1 MTETMNPDDVETFLR
16 DHPDFLQNRPALLAA
31 LNLPHGGQGAVSL
44 VERQVAVL
52 RERSITSRQK
62 LAELSDIGKENERL
76 LKATRDTILALL
88 SAETKADVETIWQ
101 QQVVNAFAAELG
113 SLVWF
118 DPDKQDDPRQ
128 SVAQKLL
135 AGGDTVS
142 GVLRPE
148 EMAVLF
154 PSVTCEGSVA
164 MSCIRRQQE
173 IVGII
178 AVGATN
184 TQRYQAED
192 GTLFLDYLA
201 EVIGQLPVWA

>member
-62 LAELSDIGKENERL
+62 LAELSDIGKDNERL

-101 QQVVNAFAAELG
+101 QQVLNAFAAELG

-148 EMAVLF
+148 EMAALF

-164 MSCIRRQQE
+164 MSCIRRQQRV
-173 IVGII
+173 VGVI

-201 EVIGQLPVWA
+201 EVIGQLPVWS

>member
-1 MTETMNPDDVETFLR
+1 MTEKMNPDDVEAFLTA
-16 DHPDFLQNRPALLAA
+16 HPDFLQDRPALLAA

-44 VERQVAVL
+44 VERQVAIL
-52 RERSITSRQK
+52 RERNITSRQK
-62 LAELSDIGKENERL
+62 LAELSDIGKENDRL
-76 LKATRDTILALL
+76 LNATRDTILALL
-88 SAETKADVETIWQ
+88 SAETKTDIAVIWE
-101 QQVVNAFAAELG
+101 QQVLSTFGAELG

-118 DPDKQDDPRQ
+118 DPDNQDNLAQ

-135 AGGDTVS
+135 ARGDTIS

-148 EMAVLF
+148 EMEALF

-164 MSCIRRQQE
+164 LSSIRRQE
-173 IVGII
+173 EVVGVI

-184 TQRYQAED
+184 TQRYQPED

-201 EVIGQLPVWA
+201 EVIGQLPLWA

>member
-164 MSCIRRQQE
+164 MSCIRRQQG

-184 TQRYQAED
+184 T
-192 GTLFLDYLA
+192 
-201 EVIGQLPVWA
+201 

>member
-164 MSCIRRQQE
+164 MSCIRRQHE

-201 EVIGQLPVWA
+201 EVIGQLPVWS

>member
-201 EVIGQLPVWA
+201 EVIGQLPVWS

>member
-135 AGGDTVS
+135 ARGDTVS

-164 MSCIRRQQE
+164 MSCIRRQQG

-201 EVIGQLPVWA
+201 EVIGQLPVWS

>member
-1 MTETMNPDDVETFLR
+1 MNPDDVETFLR

-201 EVIGQLPVWA
+201 EVIGQLPVWS